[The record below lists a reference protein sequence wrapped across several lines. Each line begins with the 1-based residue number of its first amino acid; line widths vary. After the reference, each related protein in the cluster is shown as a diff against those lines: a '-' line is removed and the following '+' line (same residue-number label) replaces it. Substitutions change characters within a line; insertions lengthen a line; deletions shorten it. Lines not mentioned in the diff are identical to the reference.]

1 MSPSIICAARTRG
14 FSLIEVLVTLVVLAI
29 GLLSLAALQLA
40 TLRNN
45 NSALTRSEA
54 TTLVYDILDRMRA
67 NRMPAIQGDYDIV
80 MTADAPA
87 GSDIAS
93 RDLRAWLNALSEN
106 LPSGDGAI
114 AIVGRQAT
122 VTVQWSENWDEGLN
136 NQPMTLVFRSEL

>member
-87 GSDIAS
+87 ESDIAG
-93 RDLRAWLNALSEN
+93 RDLQAWLNALSEN

-114 AIVGRQAT
+114 AVVGRQAT